1 MMPKVKLLNK
11 KKQLLL
17 KRSPKRRSFSSSSKR
32 QRPMKEPTLIPKE
45 RKDQRLPKV
54 QLRFKKSSINSSPQ
68 TLMVGCLSIF
78 QEILHRLSFWR
89 APLPDIRLRVILTS
103 PWTSRT
109 SKYGPSSLNHPTI
122 MMTKQEV
129 QFKHNPHF
137 SMECLFCKPPRK
149 NVREELPIGRL
160 IQQPTLFIMLRMIQL
175 LKEMRSSRSVSPIT
189 TEILLPRKTWRPN
202 WTQTISL
209 SMKMNQSYK
218 LLAKDLVCLM
228 LKLEKDCRLAAR
240 LKSRKRQTKMR
251 FLKKS
256 TLTSPT
262 WFLSSR

>member
-1 MMPKVKLLNK
+1 MPKVKLLNR
-11 KKQLLL
+11 KKQLSS

-45 RKDQRLPKV
+45 RKDQRLPRV

-68 TLMVGCLSIF
+68 TLMVGSLSIS
-78 QEILHRLSFWR
+78 QETLHRLSFWR
-89 APLPDIRLRVILTS
+89 APLPDIKLQVTLPS

-122 MMTKQEV
+122 MTTKQAEL
-129 QFKHNPHF
+129 FKLSHLF

-149 NVREELPIGRL
+149 NVREELPIGRW
-160 IQQPTLFIMLRMIQL
+160 IQQPTLFIMLRMIQH
-175 LKEMRSSRSVSPIT
+175 LKEMRSSKSVSPIT
-189 TEILLPRKTWRPN
+189 TEISLPRKTWPPN
-202 WTQTISL
+202 WTQTILL

-218 LLAKDLVCLM
+218 LLAKDSVCLM

-240 LKSRKRQTKMR
+240 SKSRKR
-251 FLKKS
+251 
-256 TLTSPT
+256 
-262 WFLSSR
+262 